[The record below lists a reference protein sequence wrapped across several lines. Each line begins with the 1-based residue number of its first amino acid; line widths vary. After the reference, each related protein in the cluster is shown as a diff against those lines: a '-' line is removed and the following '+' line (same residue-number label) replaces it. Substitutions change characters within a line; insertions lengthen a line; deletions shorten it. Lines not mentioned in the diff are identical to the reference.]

1 MRMLP
6 KQLLHILLHPRPL
19 NTLSPSF
26 ETTGL
31 EGEQQ
36 KNRSLS
42 PRMLV
47 PLPSSSP
54 FFETKGLELEPQT
67 NRSQS
72 LHTPVSC
79 CRPSQHF
86 HYPASKM
93 HPFSHPSPPN
103 SPAPDPLPHPPLTPH
118 ERAFKRAGPRCCA
131 QCVCGVPESSRV
143 FFPDIRLQSFIFS
156 FCCGGLCRTSARADS
171 CALQRLNCWAQHLRT
186 QQRSLLGRRV
196 LYPAKYFAG

>member
-31 EGEQQ
+31 EDEQQ
-36 KNRSLS
+36 RNRSQS
-42 PRMLV
+42 PHMLV

-79 CRPSQHF
+79 CRPSRHF
-86 HYPASKM
+86 HYPASNM
-93 HPFSHPSPPN
+93 HPFSHPSPPY
-103 SPAPDPLPHPPLTPH
+103 SPAPDPLSHPPLA
-118 ERAFKRAGPRCCA
+118 RARVQTRWPKVLCA
-131 QCVCGVPESSRV
+131 VRLRICGVPESSRV
-143 FFPDIRLQSFIFS
+143 FFPDIRFKVSFS
-156 FCCGGLCRTSARADS
+156 VSVVVASAVP
-171 CALQRLNCWAQHLRT
+171 LHAQTAARC
-186 QQRSLLGRRV
+186 SV
-196 LYPAKYFAG
+196 

>member
-31 EGEQQ
+31 EDEQQ
-36 KNRSLS
+36 RNRSQS
-42 PRMLV
+42 PHMLV

-79 CRPSQHF
+79 CRPSRHF
-86 HYPASKM
+86 HYPASNM

-103 SPAPDPLPHPPLTPH
+103 SPAPDPLSHPPLA
-118 ERAFKRAGPRCCA
+118 RARVQTRWPKVLCA
-131 QCVCGVPESSRV
+131 VRLRICGVITRFVSRYSV
-143 FFPDIRLQSFIFS
+143 QSFIFS

-171 CALQRLNCWAQHLRT
+171 CPLQRLNCWAQHLRT

>member
-6 KQLLHILLHPRPL
+6 KQLLHTLLHPRPL
-19 NTLSPSF
+19 NTLSPLF

-36 KNRSLS
+36 RNRSQS
-42 PRMLV
+42 PHMLV
-47 PLPSSSP
+47 VLPASSP

-79 CRPSQHF
+79 CNPSRHFTLFCFKYAPLFAPITSQPACPRP
-86 HYPASKM
+86 PI
-93 HPFSHPSPPN
+93 PPSV
-103 SPAPDPLPHPPLTPH
+103 A
-118 ERAFKRAGPRCCA
+118 RARVQTRWPKVR
-131 QCVCGVPESSRV
+131 VPESSHV
-143 FFPDIRLQSFIFS
+143 FFPDIRLQSFIHS
-156 FCCGGLCRTSARADS
+156 FVVVASVATLHADS

-186 QQRSLLGRRV
+186 QQRALLGRRV
-196 LYPAKYFAG
+196 LYPAKYFAGSR